1 VHRDRA
7 LKYVSSQL
15 SGIEAT
21 EGVEAEANHHPLL
34 IKILADEMN
43 IKRMFEK
50 LVDPHHHHSFFSCL

>member
-1 VHRDRA
+1 MDHRA
-7 LKYVSSQL
+7 LKYVCSQL

-43 IKRMFEK
+43 IKRM
-50 LVDPHHHHSFFSCL
+50 L